1 MQVNVSGE
9 ESKHGIALDEVNE
22 FLNELKDYENIK
34 IVGLMTMA
42 PLTDDASYI
51 KSIFH
56 DLRHKRRNSTIQFRT
71 CTMY

>member
-1 MQVNVSGE
+1 MFLGKNQNMVSL
-9 ESKHGIALDEVNE
+9 LDEVNE

-56 DLRHKRRNSTIQFRT
+56 DLRHKKKKFNNSI
-71 CTMY
+71 